1 MMKLNHDPVHC
12 IVPPHI
18 LEALTTSPDEDLRKL
33 GIRAL
38 AMSARLKGRR
48 DIMSQAMP
56 ALSAGAMRRT
66 IYDAKNGTNLP
77 GDLVRGEGD
86 DPVSDKA
93 ADEAYDALGATYD
106 FYKEVYKRNSLD
118 DRGFRL
124 DASVHFDDDYD
135 NAFFDGRQMVFGDGD
150 NVIFVGFTKAIDVV
164 AHELTHGVTQFT
176 ANLEY
181 HDQSGA
187 LNESMSDVF
196 GSLVKQYGKKQ
207 TADKADW
214 LIGSGILAPGV
225 NGKALRS
232 MKAPGTAYNDPKLG
246 GKDPQPAHMKDYKDF
261 PNSAMGDN
269 GGVHINSGIPNHAF
283 YLAATKIG
291 GNAWEGAGQVWYNAL
306 LRLWATAQFQDCA
319 DVTHET
325 AGTLFGTNSAQ
336 QQAVAEA
343 WSEVGLEIKS
353 KSPAARAAAKR
364 RPRPAPVP
372 AHGNGHGRGHHG
384 NGHDDG
390 DLRKRLEQISEELEE
405 VMSSLH

>member
-18 LEALTTSPDEDLRKL
+18 LEALTTSKDAKLRNL
-33 GIRAL
+33 GIRSL

-48 DIMSQAMP
+48 DIMREAMP
-56 ALSAGAMRRT
+56 ALGTGVMRRT

-77 GDLVRGEGD
+77 GDLVRSEGGQE
-86 DPVSDKA
+86 VSDEA
-93 ADEAYDALGATYD
+93 ADEAYDALGSTYD
-106 FYKEVYKRNSLD
+106 FYKKVYNRNSLD

-124 DASVHFDDDYD
+124 DASVHYDQDYD

-150 NVIFVGFTKAIDVV
+150 GVIFVGFTKAIDVI

-196 GSLVKQYGKKQ
+196 GSLVKQYVKKQ
-207 TADKADW
+207 TADRADW

-232 MKAPGTAYNDPKLG
+232 MKAPGTAYDDEKLG
-246 GKDPQPAHMKDYKDF
+246 GKDPQPAHMDDYKEM

-291 GNAWEGAGQVWYNAL
+291 GKAWEGAGLVWYNSL

-319 DVTHET
+319 DVTHEA
-325 AGTLFGTNSAQ
+325 AGTLFGANSSQ

-353 KSPAARAAAKR
+353 KSSAARAAATKKR
-364 RPRPAPVP
+364 TRPAPVS
-372 AHGNGHGRGHHG
+372 AHGNGHGRSHHG
-384 NGHDDG
+384 NGHDDS
-390 DLRKRLEQISEELEE
+390 DLRKKLEQISEELQE
-405 VMSSLH
+405 VMGSL